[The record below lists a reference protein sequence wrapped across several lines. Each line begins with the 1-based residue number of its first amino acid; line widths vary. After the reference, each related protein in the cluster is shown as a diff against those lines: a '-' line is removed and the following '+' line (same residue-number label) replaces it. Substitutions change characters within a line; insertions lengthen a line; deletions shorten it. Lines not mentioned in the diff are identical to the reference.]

1 MAERMAIIGA
11 GPSGMA
17 VLRAFESARKKGA
30 DIPEMVCY
38 ERQKDCGGIWNYTWR
53 TGTDEHGEPV
63 HASMYRYLWSN
74 GPKEALEF
82 ADYSFEEHFGRPI
95 PSFPP
100 RAVLH
105 DYIKG
110 RIERSGIMHYIKM
123 NHTVRGVTYN
133 EDTGK
138 FTVTVKDLVSDSLTS
153 SEFDY
158 VFGASGHFSTPQ
170 IPEFPGLHKFPGRTM
185 HSHDFRSADEFA
197 GKDVLCVGAS
207 YSSEDIGIQCYKY
220 GAKSVTFSYRTRAM
234 GFKWPESIDER
245 PLLERFEGKT
255 AFFKDGTSKDF
266 DAVVLCTGYLHHH
279 PFMEDSLRLKS
290 RNRLYPPNMYKGIFW
305 IDNPK
310 LMYIGMQ
317 DQFYTFNMFDAQ
329 AWYARDVVLGRIKLP
344 SKSDMIDDIHKWTMM
359 EEAIPDAEGAID
371 FQTEYMRDL
380 LAPTDYPRL
389 DVDAVAKMFK
399 EWEHHK
405 VEDILTYRDQSHK
418 SVLTGTQAPIHHTA
432 WMEALDDSMDAFLNQ
447 PGAQVAAE

>member
-1 MAERMAIIGA
+1 MAKRIAIIGA

-53 TGTDEHGEPV
+53 TGTDEFGEPV

-74 GPKEALEF
+74 GPKECLEF

-123 NHTVRGVTYN
+123 NHAVKWVRYDEAT
-133 EDTGK
+133 EK
-138 FTVTVKDLVSDSLTS
+138 FTVSVKDLDTDHTTS

-158 VFGASGHFSTPQ
+158 VFCGSGHFSTPN
-170 IPEFPGLHKFPGRTM
+170 IPEFPGLTMFLGRTL

-220 GAKSVTFSYRTRAM
+220 GAKSVTFSYRTRPM
-234 GFKWPESIDER
+234 GFKWPARMDER
-245 PLLERFEGKT
+245 PLLERVEGKT
-255 AFFKDGTSKDF
+255 AFFQDGSSKDV
-266 DAVVLCTGYLHHH
+266 DAIVLCTGYLHHH

-344 SKSDMIDDIHKWTMM
+344 SKSDMIADIHKWTEM

-389 DVDAVAKMFK
+389 DVDTVAKMFK

-405 VEDILTYRDQSHK
+405 MEDILTYRDRSHK
-418 SVLTGTQAPIHHTA
+418 SVLTGTVAPVHHTP
-432 WMEALDDSMDAFLNQ
+432 WMRALDDSMEAFLNQ
-447 PGAQVAAE
+447 PGTKVAAE